1 MITCFFG
8 LPGAGKSSMLAKIA
22 HDELRLMKK
31 GKSPYKRILSNYYIE
46 GCEEII
52 FSDLGVYDTSESL
65 ILLDEITLDADSRD
79 FKTFSK
85 QLKEFFIL
93 HRHYHCDVVYATQ
106 AFDAVDKK
114 IRDLTHNLFYL
125 KKAGQLTYATA
136 IYRKITITEDS
147 DIKMGYEIP
156 SIIKILIDM
165 KHNMRFCWRPRYY
178 WMFDSFDAKRL
189 PRKRYKVYK
198 KSIFMDD

>member
-46 GCEEII
+46 GCEEIS
-52 FSDLGVYDTSESL
+52 FSDLGVYDTSDSL

-189 PRKRYKVYK
+189 PRKRYKVYT

>member
-22 HDELRLMKK
+22 YDEQKRMAT
-31 GKSPYKRILSNYYIE
+31 GKSPYKRILANYYIE
-46 GCEEII
+46 GCEEIN

-178 WMFDSFDAKRL
+178 WMFNSFDAKRL
-189 PRKRYKVYK
+189 PRKRYKIYR
-198 KSIFMDD
+198 KSIYIDD